1 MARVNL
7 VIPDDDRDRFSYQA
21 RREGMTLSAWLR
33 AAAHERLER
42 AHRARAF
49 ESPGDVEEFFRA
61 SDAAAGP
68 GPEPDWQEHLDVIN
82 RSRRH
87 GLPGT

>member
-33 AAAHERLER
+33 TAAHERLEKAR
-42 AHRARAF
+42 RARPF
-49 ESPGDVEEFFRA
+49 ESPEDVEEFFRA
-61 SDAAAGP
+61 GDKAAGS
-68 GPEPDWQEHLDVIN
+68 GPEPDWKEHLDVID
-82 RSRRH
+82 RSRRY
-87 GLPGT
+87 GLPST